1 MCMDRF
7 YSHKSQSSDQDQ
19 YSQKR
24 WEMVE
29 NQIISRGIQNPIVID
44 AMLKVKRHLFVPEQ
58 YIDSAYADNPIP
70 IEKGQ
75 TVSQPYMVALM
86 TELLNPLP
94 GKKVLEIGTGSGY
107 QTAVLAKSGCDVYT
121 IEIIPE
127 LSIRARDILDGLGYT
142 NIKFKIGDG
151 YKGWEENAPY
161 EAIIVTA
168 APKEIPDKL
177 IDQLSLNS
185 KLIIP
190 VGGASQDLLLI
201 EKTKEGISRKR
212 ITSVRF
218 VPMTKSSN

>member
-1 MCMDRF
+1 
-7 YSHKSQSSDQDQ
+7 
-19 YSQKR
+19 
-24 WEMVE
+24 
-29 NQIISRGIQNPIVID
+29 
-44 AMLKVKRHLFVPEQ
+44 MLKVKRHLFVPEQ
-58 YIDSAYADNPIP
+58 YIDSAYADNTIP
-70 IEKGQ
+70 LEKVQ

-94 GKKVLEIGTGSGY
+94 GKKVSDIRTGSGY

-127 LSIRARDILDGLGYT
+127 LSIRVRDILYGLRYT

-151 YKGWEENAPY
+151 YKGWEENATY
-161 EAIIVTA
+161 EAITVTA

-190 VGGASQDLLLI
+190 VGGPSQDLFL
-201 EKTKEGISRKR
+201 
-212 ITSVRF
+212 
-218 VPMTKSSN
+218 